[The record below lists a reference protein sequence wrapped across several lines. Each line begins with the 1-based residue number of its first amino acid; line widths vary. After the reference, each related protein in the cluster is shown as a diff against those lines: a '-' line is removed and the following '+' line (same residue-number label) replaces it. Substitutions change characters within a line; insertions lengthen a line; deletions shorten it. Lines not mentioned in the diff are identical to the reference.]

1 MKCISDVSIFTTHI
15 SPLEA
20 VHDPDQLAGL
30 REQRA
35 ERAPRRHGTE
45 DGTVQEDR
53 PHRLAHERLSG
64 RRVLSPHLTK
74 AGSLEHA
81 DCRKLK
87 KQFDQ
92 HQNGP
97 TRRGA
102 ALIALAAPIPSR
114 GKVNQIHWHAVKC
127 PLFRLSVQSGV
138 AFQETER

>member
-1 MKCISDVSIFTTHI
+1 MLCISVISTYI

-45 DGTVQEDR
+45 DGPVQEDR
-53 PHRLAHERLSG
+53 PHRLLHERLPG

-81 DCRKLK
+81 NCRKLK
-87 KQFDQ
+87 DQFDQ

-97 TRRGA
+97 TRRAA

-114 GKVNQIHWHAVKC
+114 RKVNQTHCHAVKC
-127 PLFRLSVQSGV
+127 SLFRLSFQSGV